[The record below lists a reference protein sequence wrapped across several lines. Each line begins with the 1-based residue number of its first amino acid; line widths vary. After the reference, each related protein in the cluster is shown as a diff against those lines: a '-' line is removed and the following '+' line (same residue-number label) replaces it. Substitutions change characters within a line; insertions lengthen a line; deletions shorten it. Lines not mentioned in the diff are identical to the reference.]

1 MKKKV
6 LFIIGLLLIISA
18 FLLYKYSIYRFII
31 LMLGI
36 GLIVYQCV
44 FNKINKIV
52 VIIITILLLMG
63 TFGIDYILTNS
74 FYRIPIY
81 ALRIKSSNKMAVYNS
96 VFYRV
101 YNCDKKLI
109 IDKGYKKAYVCSDN
123 ILDEHD
129 INSFL
134 NEAIKSY
141 QEYHNKFIKLNGKVS
156 KISGLDVIELSAYKQ
171 AEDSLNGYVVF
182 NTDYTVRV
190 ITDYDISKLK
200 IYDNITV
207 IGLVSS
213 LEQQKDTYVI
223 NLMDT
228 MIIPSD
234 IYNNYSIEV
243 VENDSKELVN
253 FVDKTNYYILG
264 LDNIYIHYDKN
275 NVYELSYLITDSRI
289 TFEDLVKDK
298 EYSELKNKDEEV
310 VAQKYQL
317 DKFNIMKCLDN
328 DKVIIANKK
337 SKLNI
342 DLCK

>member
-63 TFGIDYILTNS
+63 TFGIDYILTNY
-74 FYRIPIY
+74 FHRIPIY